1 MAWLG
6 KLVGGT
12 LGFALGGP
20 LGAIAGAAFGH
31 AFDSNGENGQSGPGH
46 KKRPLETA
54 EKSQLTFFVAT
65 FSMLAKLAK
74 ADGQIAQ
81 AEVETID
88 KFMLYDLNLNP
99 QSRQVAT
106 SIFQA
111 ALHSPGTFEEFAA
124 QFYRQF
130 QSQPQML
137 ELILDILFRVAVAD
151 GRISTSEEQLLIAA
165 SHIFNFDS
173 QQYGRL
179 KSRYVQN
186 LDKYYA
192 VLQSS
197 PDDSDDQI
205 KHNYRKQVSDYHPDK
220 IAAKGLPDE
229 FNKFAHDKFREIQEA
244 YDIIKKERGIK

>member
-31 AFDSNGENGQSGPGH
+31 AFDTNGI
-46 KKRPLETA
+46 KRPDYERSSLEGT

-65 FSMLAKLAK
+65 FSMLAKLVK
-74 ADGQIAQ
+74 ADGRIEQV
-81 AEVETID
+81 EVETIN

-106 SIFQA
+106 HIFQA
-111 ALHSPGTFEEFAA
+111 ALNSPGTFEAFAD

-130 QSQPQML
+130 QLQPQML
-137 ELILDILFRVAVAD
+137 ELMMDILLRVATAN
-151 GRISTSEEQLLIAA
+151 GSISASEEQMLRSAA
-165 SHIFNFDS
+165 RIFQIENDHYS
-173 QQYGRL
+173 RL
-179 KSRYVQN
+179 RSRYVKD
-186 LDKYYA
+186 LDRFYA
-192 VLQSS
+192 VLQSR
-197 PDDSDDQI
+197 PEDGDDQI
-205 KHNYRKQVSDYHPDK
+205 KHNYRRLVADYHPDK
-220 IAAKGLPDE
+220 IAAKGLPAE

-244 YDIIKKERGIK
+244 YETIKNERGIK